1 VEAGHLSGTADAP
14 TSTARWGRRG
24 LALRA
29 EDWLLVGWIVVA
41 APLVSL
47 AGGSGGPFD
56 SGHPIAGLIM
66 VAGFCGALTCLATRD
81 SGAEGASGDG
91 AANPGHDPGGNP
103 DAGSGVLDSGAI
115 GPLVGGLILVGGTG
129 FAELGL
135 RPEAAFP
142 IALVGVAAFA
152 VLGAHRPRVP
162 TATRRALVTPY
173 VLAAGGLFWG
183 VVHAITGG
191 VDFAAAFVAS
201 PSSAS
206 AGLATAVGL
215 LVLGAAVYYAML
227 IYAPRQIAE
236 REGGPVQWV
245 IRFALFVVSV
255 ALGIGWL
262 SLLGG

>member
-1 VEAGHLSGTADAP
+1 MTGTSGALES
-14 TSTARWGRRG
+14 TSGWGRRR

-29 EDWLLVGWIVVA
+29 EDWLLAGWIVVA
-41 APLVSL
+41 APLASL

-81 SGAEGASGDG
+81 SGAEGGSGG
-91 AANPGHDPGGNP
+91 SSANPGDDLGGNP
-103 DAGSGVLDSGAI
+103 DAGPGVLDSGAI
-115 GPLVGGLILVGGTG
+115 GPLVGGLMLVGGTG

-135 RPEAAFP
+135 QPEAAFP
-142 IALVGVAAFA
+142 IALVGVAVLA
-152 VLGAHRPRVP
+152 VLGSHRPRVP
-162 TATRRALVTPY
+162 RATRRALVTPY
-173 VLAAGGLFWG
+173 VLAAGWLFWG

-191 VDFAAAFVAS
+191 VDLAAAFAAS

-206 AGLATAVGL
+206 AGVATAVGL
-215 LVLGAAVYYAML
+215 LILGAAAYYAML

-236 REGGPVQWV
+236 REGGPAQWV
-245 IRFALFVVSV
+245 IRFALFVVSI